1 MFCPTTGSRSSK
13 DSLRATQAH
22 GGCRTPTSMARQPP
36 PPRLYRCRCCLSANR
51 YQCPNFIGAMV
62 LHMVAGQCAG
72 TAIFVSLCLR
82 WWLPTK
88 LNEPNNPGK
97 AQGVILGRE
106 EAVEKAEKN
115 WGTIFILASRRKI
128 ASRNLFLVTSKNN
141 SANFSPP
148 TILKNESNTLLIDPR
163 QHLNLF

>member
-1 MFCPTTGSRSSK
+1 V
-13 DSLRATQAH
+13 Q
-22 GGCRTPTSMARQPP
+22 
-36 PPRLYRCRCCLSANR
+36 PRLTAAAALQLPWLANHHHHDSTAAGAVSQQIVISAPILSRQWSFTWLLAS
-51 YQCPNFIGAMV
+51 V
-62 LHMVAGQCAG
+62 LALLFLLVYVCVGG
-72 TAIFVSLCLR
+72 F
-82 WWLPTK
+82 P
-88 LNEPNNPGK
+88 PNNPGK